1 MNWIRNIT
9 KLVITLAWMFSVS
22 AWAAGGY
29 VFDAAGDVSVAAGEA
44 DAQPAR
50 KNDAIASGTII
61 NTGDNS
67 HAVLKFEDGQVV
79 VMQSNSSFQVR
90 EYSYEAKQ
98 VEKSNIVFAMLK
110 GGMRFVTGLI
120 GQRHRDAFKLATPN
134 ATIGI
139 RGTEFMVVMGN
150 SPMYSQVVSGSI
162 GVTNAAGTAVLT
174 AGQTALTVSA
184 SALTTV
190 VPAATI
196 PAGTFTQLGA
206 IPVPPAAP
214 APAPAPAG
222 SAPAGGG
229 AATGGAAAAPT
240 ATAAGAAAGVSATT
254 IGIGIGVAAGV
265 AAIAN
270 NTSTTTHH

>member
-1 MNWIRNIT
+1 MSWIRNMA
-9 KLVITLAWMFSVS
+9 KLVLVLTWMLSAS

-29 VFDAAGDVSVAAGEA
+29 VIDATGDVFIVIGEA
-44 DAQPAR
+44 DAQRA
-50 KNDAIASGTII
+50 KKDDAITSGTII

-98 VEKSNIVFAMLK
+98 VEKSNIVFAMFR

-120 GQRHRDAFKLATPN
+120 GQRNRDAFKLATPN

-162 GVTNAAGTAVLT
+162 GMTNAAGTTVLT
-174 AGQTALTVSA
+174 AGQTALTA
-184 SALTTV
+184 SATTLTTM
-190 VPAATI
+190 VPAATV
-196 PAGTFTQLGA
+196 PASTFAQLG
-206 IPVPPAAP
+206 
-214 APAPAPAG
+214 
-222 SAPAGGG
+222 
-229 AATGGAAAAPT
+229 
-240 ATAAGAAAGVSATT
+240 
-254 IGIGIGVAAGV
+254 
-265 AAIAN
+265 
-270 NTSTTTHH
+270 

>member
-1 MNWIRNIT
+1 MNWIRNMA
-9 KLVITLAWMFSVS
+9 KLALVLTWVFSAS

-29 VFDAAGDVSVAAGEA
+29 VFDAAGDVSVVVGKA
-44 DAQPAR
+44 DAQPAT
-50 KNDAIASGTII
+50 KNDAIASGTLI

-90 EYSYEAKQ
+90 EYSYEPKQ

-120 GQRHRDAFKLATPN
+120 GQRNRDAFKLNTPN

-139 RGTEFMVVMGN
+139 RGTEFMVAMANN
-150 SPMYSQVVSGSI
+150 SMYSQVVSGSI
-162 GVTNAAGTAVLT
+162 GMTNAAGTAVLG
-174 AGQTALTVSA
+174 AGQTALTA
-184 SALTTV
+184 SATALTAV
-190 VPAATI
+190 VPTAAI
-196 PAGTFTQLGA
+196 PAGTFAQLGA
-206 IPVPPAAP
+206 IPVPPVTP

-229 AATGGAAAAPT
+229 AATGGATAAPSAAAASA
-240 ATAAGAAAGVSATT
+240 ATGVSATT
-254 IGIGIGVAAGV
+254 IAIGVGVAAGV

-270 NTSTTTHH
+270 TTTTTHH

>member
-1 MNWIRNIT
+1 MAKLAVVLTWI
-9 KLVITLAWMFSVS
+9 LSAS

-29 VFDAAGDVSVAAGEA
+29 VFDAAGDVSVVVGGA
-44 DAQPAR
+44 DAQLAK
-50 KNDAIASGTII
+50 KNAAIASGTLI

-67 HAVLKFEDGQVV
+67 YAVLKFEDGQVV

-98 VEKSNIVFAMLK
+98 VEKSNIVFAMLR

-120 GQRHRDAFKLATPN
+120 GQRNRNAFKLATPN

-139 RGTEFMVVMGN
+139 RGTEFMVVIGN

-174 AGQTALTVSA
+174 AGQTALTA
-184 SALTTV
+184 SATTLTTV

-196 PAGTFTQLGA
+196 PAGTFTQLGS
-206 IPVPPAAP
+206 IPVPPATP
-214 APAPAPAG
+214 AP
-222 SAPAGGG
+222 APAGGG
-229 AATGGAAAAPT
+229 AATGGATAAPT
-240 ATAAGAAAGVSATT
+240 AAAASAATGVSATT
-254 IGIGIGVAAGV
+254 IAIGVGVAAGV
-265 AAIAN
+265 AAVAN
-270 NTSTTTHH
+270 TTTTTHH